1 MADYEV
7 IDVGDGKKMVRSVPK
22 ELDADQAVVLSVAQ
36 QDGGRVSEQML
47 MSLRGWTQERA
58 RAALSNMLL
67 RDGLCWLDDQDEKY
81 GVSYWV
87 PSAMR
92 WDE

>member
-1 MADYEV
+1 MLLYDTKNIALYARDTLSPDRRCTCSIYSRR
-7 IDVGDGKKMVRSVPK
+7 DGDAG
-22 ELDADQAVVLSVAQ
+22 
-36 QDGGRVSEQML
+36 VSEQVL
-47 MSLRGWTQERA
+47 VARRGWTQERA
-58 RAALSNMLL
+58 RAALENMLL
-67 RDGLCWLDDQDEKY
+67 RDGLCWLDEQDPEY